1 MALPDDNI
9 TAQQVD
15 EEETMGG
22 SGEFE
27 ELFNE
32 SLRQFQSGELI
43 KGVVVKVDQDTV
55 LVDIGHKSEGRINAA
70 EFLDE
75 QGNMTVKVGDEVS
88 VLLERGEDEKGLL
101 ILSRRKAERQ
111 AIWESIAAAGGEGGT
126 IEGKIVAKVKG
137 GMTVDIGLPAFLPAS
152 QVDLRPTANLDKY
165 LGQTYTF
172 KILKLNKKRGNVV
185 LSRRVLMEED
195 RESQRDKT
203 LGILAEGQIVDGVV
217 KNITDYGAFL
227 DLGGIDGLLHV
238 TDMSW
243 GRLAHPSEAIK
254 VGDQLKVMVLKYDRN
269 KGKISLG
276 LKQALP
282 DPWLDVEGKFPVGA
296 KVSGKVVSLTEY
308 GAFVAL
314 EEGVEGLI
322 HVSEMSW
329 TKRVRHPSDIL
340 TVGDEV
346 EVLVLGMDLGNRRI
360 SLGLKQ
366 VTANP
371 WTEILER
378 YPVGTKIEGQIK
390 NVTDFGV
397 FIGVE
402 EGIDG
407 LVHVSDI
414 SWTRRIKHPGELFS
428 KGQTVLAVVLNI
440 DPENERL
447 SLGMKQLT
455 PDPWTEIPVKYR
467 PGTKLKGKVTSV
479 TEFGIFLE
487 IEEGIEG
494 LIHVSELS
502 REKVP
507 TPKGFANV
515 GDELEA
521 LVLNIDTV
529 EKKISLSVKALQAA
543 TEKAEMSSYMDTAP
557 GEGLGN
563 FGSLLEGLKKNSEE

>member
-9 TAQQVD
+9 SAQQMD
-15 EEETMGG
+15 DEETMGG

-70 EFLDE
+70 EFMDE
-75 QGNMTVKVGDEVS
+75 QGNLTVKAGDEVS
-88 VLLERGEDEKGLL
+88 VLLERGEDEKGHL
-101 ILSRRKAERQ
+101 ILSRRKAERL
-111 AIWESIAAAGGEGGT
+111 AVWEKIAEAGGEGGL

-165 LGQTYTF
+165 VGQVCTF
-172 KILKLNKKRGNVV
+172 RILKLNKKRGNVV
-185 LSRRVLMEED
+185 LSRRVLMEEE

-203 LGILAEGQIVDGVV
+203 LETLAEGQIVEGVV

-282 DPWLDVEGKFPVGA
+282 DPWLNVEETFPIGS
-296 KVSGKVVSLTEY
+296 KISGRVVSLTEY

-314 EEGVEGLI
+314 AEGVEGLI

-366 VTANP
+366 VTVNP
-371 WTEILER
+371 WTEIQER

-428 KGQTVLAVVLNI
+428 KGQTVQAVVLNI
-440 DPENERL
+440 DPQNERL

-455 PDPWTEIPVKYR
+455 PDPWSEIPVKYK
-467 PGTKLKGKVTSV
+467 PGTKVKGKATSV

-487 IEEGIEG
+487 VEEGIEG

-507 TPKGFANV
+507 SPKGFANV

-529 EKKISLSVKALQAA
+529 DKKISLSIKALHAA
-543 TEKAEMSSYMDTAP
+543 AEKAEMTSYTDTAP

-563 FGSLLEGLKKNSEE
+563 LGSLLEGLKKNNEE

>member
-1 MALPDDNI
+1 MALPGDTI
-9 TAQQVD
+9 TAQRID
-15 EEETMGG
+15 EEEGMGG
-22 SGEFE
+22 TGEFE
-27 ELFNE
+27 EMFNE

-43 KGVVVKVDQDTV
+43 KGVVVKTDQDYV
-55 LVDIGHKSEGRINAA
+55 LVDIGHKSEGRIHAA
-70 EFLDE
+70 EFMDE
-75 QGNMTVKVGDEVS
+75 QGNLTVKVGDEVS
-88 VLLERGEDEKGLL
+88 VLLERAEDEMGYVV
-101 ILSRRKAERQ
+101 LSRRKAERQ
-111 AIWESIAAAGGEGGT
+111 AVWEHIATAGGEGGT

-165 LGQTYTF
+165 LGQTYQF

-185 LSRRVLMEED
+185 LSRRVLLEED

-203 LGILAEGQIVDGVV
+203 LGTLAEGQIVDGVV

-243 GRLAHPSEAIK
+243 GRLGHPSEAIK

-282 DPWLDVEGKFPVGA
+282 DPWLNVEGTFPIGA
-296 KVSGKVVSLTEY
+296 KVQGKVVSLTEY

-346 EVLVLGMDLGNRRI
+346 EVMVLGMDLGNRRI

-371 WTEILER
+371 WTEIQER

-428 KGQTVLAVVLNI
+428 KGQTVQAVVLNI

-455 PDPWTEIPVKYR
+455 PDPWTEIPVRYR
-467 PGTKLKGKVTSV
+467 AGTRVKGKVTSV

-515 GDELEA
+515 GDDLEA
-521 LVLNIDTV
+521 LVLNVDTT

-543 TEKAEMSSYMDTAP
+543 SEKAEMTSYMDTAP

-563 FGSLLEGLKKNSEE
+563 FGSLLEGLKKNSDE

>member
-1 MALPDDNI
+1 MALPDENI
-9 TAQQVD
+9 TAQQMD
-15 EEETMGG
+15 EDEMMGG
-22 SGEFE
+22 SEDFE
-27 ELFNE
+27 QLLKE
-32 SLRQFQSGELI
+32 SSQQFQSGELI
-43 KGVVVKVDQDTV
+43 KGVVVKVDQDIV

-70 EFLDE
+70 EFMDE
-75 QGNMTVKVGDEVS
+75 AGNLTVKVGDEVS
-88 VLLERGEDEKGLL
+88 VLLERGEDEKGHL

-111 AIWESIAAAGGEGGT
+111 AVWEKIAAAGGEGGV

-165 LGQTYTF
+165 LGQTATF
-172 KILKLNKKRGNVV
+172 RILKLNKKRGNVV
-185 LSRRVLMEED
+185 LSRRVLLEEE
-195 RESQRDKT
+195 RESMRDKT
-203 LGILAEGQIVDGVV
+203 LEVLAEGQIVEGIV

-243 GRLAHPSEAIK
+243 GRLGHPSEAIK
-254 VGDQLKVMVLKYDRN
+254 VGDALKVMVLKYDRN

-282 DPWLDVEGKFPVGA
+282 DPWLNVEATFPVGA
-296 KVSGKVVSLTEY
+296 KVTGRVVSLTEY

-314 EEGVEGLI
+314 AEGVEGLI

-366 VTANP
+366 VTVNP
-371 WTEILER
+371 WTEIQER

-390 NVTDFGV
+390 NVTDFGI

-428 KGQTVLAVVLNI
+428 KGQTVQAVVLNI

-447 SLGMKQLT
+447 SLGMKQLCA
-455 PDPWTEIPVKYR
+455 DPWSEIPVRYR
-467 PGTKLKGKVTSV
+467 PGTTVRGKVTSV

-507 TPKGFANV
+507 TPKGFANI

-521 LVLNIDTV
+521 LVLAIDTT
-529 EKKISLSVKALQAA
+529 EKKISLSIKALHAA
-543 TEKAEMSSYMDTAP
+543 AEKAEMTSYMDTAP

-563 FGSLLEGLKKNSEE
+563 FGSLLEGLKKSSEE